1 MKLRFKTRSRAAR
14 ALSLAAGVMLAAI
27 AGTAGAQLP
36 GTVPARPEASTL
48 RIDSTSR
55 PDGTIVLLRAEA
67 ETYVDNDEARVSI
80 FVEEQNADR
89 AMAASAVNRKMADAI
104 ERVKKDDPT
113 ADVRSTGYF
122 TNPEYGPRS
131 NKVTGWQVRQ
141 EVLIV
146 TRKLADLQKLVADVQ
161 SVAGVSGVAFGLS
174 REAQRKVDA
183 QLFDMAFADMRAR
196 MSSVAH
202 ALGKAD
208 KDVEIDEIDLT
219 SVDRPLGA
227 QMAPAPMMARAKF
240 DDAVAQPKFEPG
252 DSRQSVSFTAHVRVR
267 R

>member
-1 MKLRFKTRSRAAR
+1 MNQHFRAAPILKLIA
-14 ALSLAAGVMLAAI
+14 ALGLTAI
-27 AGTAGAQLP
+27 AATAGAQLP
-36 GTVPARPEASTL
+36 GSTPARTEASTL

-80 FVEEQNADR
+80 FVQEQNANR
-89 AMAASAVNRKMADAI
+89 ATAASDVNRKMSEAI
-104 ERVKKDDPT
+104 DRVKKGDPS

-131 NKVTGWQVRQ
+131 NQITGWQVRQ

-146 TRKLADLQKLVADVQ
+146 THKLGDLEKLVANVQ

-219 SVDRPLGA
+219 SVDRPLGVQA
-227 QMAPAPMMARAKF
+227 APMAMMARAKL
-240 DDAVAQPKFEPG
+240 DDGVAQPKFEPG
-252 DSRQSVSFTAHVRVR
+252 DSRQSVSFTARVRVR